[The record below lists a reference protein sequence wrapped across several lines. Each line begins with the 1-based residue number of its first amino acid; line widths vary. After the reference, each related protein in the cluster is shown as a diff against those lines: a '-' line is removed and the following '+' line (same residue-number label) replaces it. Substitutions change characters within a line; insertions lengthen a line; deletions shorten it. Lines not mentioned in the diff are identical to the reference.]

1 MREIQPIAGTRLR
14 PGAEYS
20 ASDLKNAGSVLDAV
34 DAAKLVRI
42 TRRNTR
48 FLLIREDRVTEF
60 LADLTDRTPRTLE
73 EMLEGFTPEDADDLR
88 TRTAVWNADKPIGK
102 ELL

>member
-1 MREIQPIAGTRLR
+1 MPEIQPIADTRLR
-14 PGAEYS
+14 SGAEYS

-34 DAAKLVRI
+34 ETAKLVRI

-48 FLLIREDRVTEF
+48 FLLIREDRVMEF
-60 LADLTDRTPRTLE
+60 VADLTDRTPKTLE
-73 EMLEGFTPEDADDLR
+73 EMLEDFTPEDAADLR
-88 TRTAVWNADKPIGK
+88 KRATAWNADKPVGK

>member
-1 MREIQPIAGTRLR
+1 MPEIQPIAGTRLR

-20 ASDLKNAGSVLDAV
+20 ASDLKNAGSILDAV
-34 DAAKLVRI
+34 DTAKLVRI

-48 FLLIREDRVTEF
+48 FLLIREDRVMEF
-60 LADLTDRTPRTLE
+60 AADLADRTPKTLE
-73 EMLEGFTPEDADDLR
+73 EMLEGFTPEDAADLR
-88 TRTAVWNADKPIGK
+88 NRTAAWNTDKPIGN

>member
-1 MREIQPIAGTRLR
+1 MSEAQPIAGTRLR

-34 DAAKLVRI
+34 DTAKLVRI

-48 FLLIREDRVTEF
+48 FLLIREDRVMEF
-60 LADLTDRTPRTLE
+60 VAELTDRTPKTLE
-73 EMLEGFTPEDADDLR
+73 EMLEGFTPEDAADLR
-88 TRTAVWNADKPIGK
+88 KRTAAWNADKPVGQ
-102 ELL
+102 ERL